1 MSTVRLLAR
10 NRVLLL
16 FAVSVAFALTSLAPL
31 CEAQT
36 FTTLHS
42 FNGTDG
48 ESPYG
53 GLIRDNSGSFY
64 GTTAFGGP
72 FGQGVIFKLDKLGTE
87 TTRYAFTGHSDGGYP
102 RASVIRDSMGFMYGT
117 TASGGTLTCNNGRG
131 CGLTFKLDSNGIET
145 ALHSFTGEADGR
157 APNAPL
163 LRDAAGN
170 LYGTALTGGKGRGV
184 VFKLD
189 SLGNETVLYTFAGN
203 TDGGYP
209 YAGLLRDSAGN
220 LYGTTNYGGDLTC
233 NPPLGCGVIFKLDTT
248 GVETVLHEFTGTPDG
263 AFPVAALI
271 QDAIGNFYGTTSTG
285 GTANLGTIFKLDTA
299 GNETVLHSFTGS
311 DGSYPDTSLILDSSG
326 TLYGTAYNGGAAG
339 LGVVFKLDSAGT
351 LTVLHTFAGTADG
364 AHPYANLLLDG
375 RGNLYGTTTLGG
387 SSNHGV
393 VFRIAP

>member
-1 MSTVRLLAR
+1 
-10 NRVLLL
+10 
-16 FAVSVAFALTSLAPL
+16 
-31 CEAQT
+31 
-36 FTTLHS
+36 
-42 FNGTDG
+42 
-48 ESPYG
+48 
-53 GLIRDNSGSFY
+53 
-64 GTTAFGGP
+64 
-72 FGQGVIFKLDKLGTE
+72 
-87 TTRYAFTGHSDGGYP
+87 
-102 RASVIRDSMGFMYGT
+102 
-117 TASGGTLTCNNGRG
+117 
-131 CGLTFKLDSNGIET
+131 
-145 ALHSFTGEADGR
+145 
-157 APNAPL
+157 
-163 LRDAAGN
+163 
-170 LYGTALTGGKGRGV
+170 
-184 VFKLD
+184 
-189 SLGNETVLYTFAGN
+189 
-203 TDGGYP
+203 
-209 YAGLLRDSAGN
+209 

-285 GTANLGTIFKLDTA
+285 GTANLGTIFKLDTS

-311 DGSYPDTSLILDSSG
+311 DGSYPDASLILDFSG